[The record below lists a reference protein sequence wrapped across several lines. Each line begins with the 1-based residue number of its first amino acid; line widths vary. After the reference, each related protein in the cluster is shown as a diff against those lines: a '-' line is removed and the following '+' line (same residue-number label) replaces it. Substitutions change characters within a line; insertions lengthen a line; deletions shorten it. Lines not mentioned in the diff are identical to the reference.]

1 MKMLFAALI
10 AAAPLAA
17 QAQHAHGGDD
27 SQSAIPSHQNHP
39 LDKDAPK
46 PQGKMIDLKVAGE
59 AAKAYEATPKGKAK
73 GAVLVIHEWWGLN
86 DWVKHEADEFAK
98 QGYLALAVD
107 LYKGKVTT
115 DPKEAGELMK
125 AKDDK
130 WASSVEE
137 TGVNWLKT
145 AAPGLKVA
153 VIGWCMG
160 GAESLKTALANAAD
174 INATVMY
181 YGMPVSDP
189 EQLKRLQGPLLGI
202 FANKDGWITPA
213 KVDEFDKALTTAG
226 VKHEIKEYDA
236 DHAFANPSGGKYN
249 GDAAKDAW
257 KRTTAFLAANLK

>member
-1 MKMLFAALI
+1 MKMLLAALL
-10 AAAPLAA
+10 AAAPFAA
-17 QAQHAHGGDD
+17 QAQHLHGGDD
-27 SQSAIPSHQNHP
+27 SGSAVPSHQNHP

-59 AAKAYEATPKGKAK
+59 DSKAYQATPKGKAK

-86 DWVKHEADEFAK
+86 DWVKHEADELAK
-98 QGYLALAVD
+98 QGYLAVAVD
-107 LYKGKVTT
+107 LYKGKVAT
-115 DPKEAGELMK
+115 DPKEAGTLMG

-130 WASSVEE
+130 WAASVEE

-145 AAPGLKVA
+145 SAPGLKVA

-160 GAESLKTALANAAD
+160 GGESLKTALANSAD

-189 EQLKRLQGPLLGI
+189 AQLKKLQGPLLGI

-213 KVDEFDKALTTAG
+213 KVDEFDKALTAAG